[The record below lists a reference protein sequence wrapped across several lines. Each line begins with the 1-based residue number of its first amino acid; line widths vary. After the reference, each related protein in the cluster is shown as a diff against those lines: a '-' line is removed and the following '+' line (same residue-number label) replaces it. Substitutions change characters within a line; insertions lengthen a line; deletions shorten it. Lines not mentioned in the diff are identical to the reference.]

1 MTGLSAT
8 KERRLLFFVSESS
21 MSEIIYRSTI
31 CDFEHYCVI
40 GRKYRLCA
48 EWGVMQH
55 WFRDPEYVVAMSIA
69 YHLGIP
75 VGMAMLMKKGRGF
88 DGSRVGVFVRRAMRR
103 QGVGKRLVSL
113 VKKRTEQ
120 GFLVCKWYP
129 EQIGFFNS
137 LGMRGYQI

>member
-1 MTGLSAT
+1 
-8 KERRLLFFVSESS
+8 

-31 CDFEHYCVI
+31 CDFEDYCAL
-40 GRKYRLCA
+40 GREHRLCA

-55 WFRDPEYVVAMSIA
+55 WYRDPEYAVAMAMVS
-69 YHLGIP
+69 HNGVP
-75 VGMAMLMKKGRGF
+75 VGMAMLMKRGHGF
-88 DGSRVGVFVRRAMRR
+88 EGSRFGVFVRRAMRR